1 MQSTRTIALSNI
13 ELFKDLPEEIL
24 VDLSKR
30 CSWQRFHPNEQ
41 IIDRHSNSRDLYL
54 IVEGRARVVNYSLTG
69 REVTFDDREAGG
81 YFGELAALDGQPR
94 SANVIALDDMSVAC
108 LSQEEFNKLLF
119 EEPQIT
125 IKILKG
131 LAKIVRASTKRIM
144 DLSTLGANNRVHAEI
159 LRLANLGVRNDN
171 NAIIS
176 PFPIHG
182 DIASRVSTTRETVN
196 RVFSDLS
203 RKGIVKRSKN
213 DLVILDLARL
223 IKMIELVGGEID

>member
-1 MQSTRTIALSNI
+1 M
-13 ELFKDLPEEIL
+13 
-24 VDLSKR
+24 
-30 CSWQRFHPNEQ
+30 
-41 IIDRHSNSRDLYL
+41 
-54 IVEGRARVVNYSLTG
+54 
-69 REVTFDDREAGG
+69 
-81 YFGELAALDGQPR
+81 LDGQPR
-94 SANVIALDDMSVAC
+94 SANVIALESMVVAY
-108 LSQEEFNKLLF
+108 LSQEGFNELLL
-119 EEPQIT
+119 EHPEVT

-159 LRLANLGVRNDN
+159 LRLANLGVKNDN
-171 NAIIS
+171 VATIS

-203 RKGIVKRSKN
+203 RRSIVKRSKT

-223 IKMIELVGGEID
+223 VKMIEQVRGEID